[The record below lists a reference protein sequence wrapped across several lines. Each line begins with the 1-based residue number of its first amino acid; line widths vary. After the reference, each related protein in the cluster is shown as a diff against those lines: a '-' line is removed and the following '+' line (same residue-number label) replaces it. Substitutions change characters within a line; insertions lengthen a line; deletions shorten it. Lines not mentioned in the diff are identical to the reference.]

1 VTGIEVILATAG
13 FAMLA
18 FKLLVFL
25 LIAGFVVWALFQTAA
40 IIFKI
45 LFYGIVT
52 LVTIAALFTVP
63 IWLLA

>member
-1 VTGIEVILATAG
+1 MTGFEVILATTG
-13 FAMLA
+13 FAMIA
-18 FKLLVFL
+18 IKLLVFFA
-25 LIAGFVVWALFQTAA
+25 IVGFVLWALFQTAA